1 MPFFRPAISALLL
14 AACAT
19 LAACSND
26 QADEGSAQG
35 PPEVSVITIAEQPVT
50 LTTELP
56 GRITAYEVSEV
67 RPQVSGLI
75 TRRLF
80 TEGQSVKRGQPLY
93 RIDAQPQ
100 RAQVASAKA
109 ALARARASIA
119 ASEALAKR
127 YGELVEI
134 NAVSRQDYDDAV
146 AAAGQARADV
156 AAQRAALQSA
166 EIGLARTTIRAPI
179 SGRIGRSLVT
189 TGALVS
195 ASQATALTTIQKID
209 PVFVDISQTSAEIL
223 KLRQRIAEGD
233 LTRGDG
239 ATAVELIL
247 EDGSIYPAEGRL
259 QFADV
264 SVDPETGSQT
274 IRALFPNKSNLLLPG
289 MFARARLIEGSQSD
303 GVLVPQRAVSRDD
316 TGAAVVMVVGPGG
329 KLMPRTLVLGQVI
342 GQDWL
347 VKSGLKPGDK
357 VVIEGAMMLRPGMP
371 VKAVPWKDPSKK
383 PQAGASSAPSTAQSK
398 K

>member
-1 MPFFRPAISALLL
+1 MPFFRSAISALLL
-14 AACAT
+14 AVCAT

-166 EIGLARTTIRAPI
+166 EIDLARTTIRAPI

-195 ASQATALTTIQKID
+195 ASQETALTTIQKID
-209 PVFVDISQTSAEIL
+209 PVFVDISQTSTEIL

-233 LTRGDG
+233 LTRSDG
-239 ATAVELIL
+239 AAAVELIL

-259 QFADV
+259 QFTDV

-303 GVLVPQRAVSRDD
+303 GILVPQRAVSRDD

-329 KLMPRTLVLGQVI
+329 KLMPRTLDLGQVI

-357 VVIEGAMMLRPGMP
+357 VVVEGGMMLRPGMP
-371 VKAVPWKDPSKK
+371 VKAVPWKGPSKN
-383 PQAGASSAPSTAQSK
+383 PQAGASPAPTAQPK

>member
-166 EIGLARTTIRAPI
+166 EIDLARTTIRAPI

-259 QFADV
+259 QFTDV

>member
-14 AACAT
+14 AACAM

-166 EIGLARTTIRAPI
+166 EIDLARTTIRAPI

-239 ATAVELIL
+239 AAAVELIL

-259 QFADV
+259 QFTDV

-303 GVLVPQRAVSRDD
+303 GILVPQRAVSRDD

-383 PQAGASSAPSTAQSK
+383 PLAGASSAPSTAQSK

>member
-1 MPFFRPAISALLL
+1 MPFFRSAISALLL

-26 QADEGSAQG
+26 PADEGSAQG

-100 RAQVASAKA
+100 SAQVASAKA

-166 EIGLARTTIRAPI
+166 EIDLARTTIRAPI

-195 ASQATALTTIQKID
+195 ASQETALTTIQKID
-209 PVFVDISQTSAEIL
+209 PVFVDISQTSTEIL

-239 ATAVELIL
+239 AAAVELIL

-259 QFADV
+259 QFTDV

-303 GVLVPQRAVSRDD
+303 GILVPQRAVSRDD

-329 KLMPRTLVLGQVI
+329 KLTPRTLVLGQVI

-357 VVIEGAMMLRPGMP
+357 VVVEGAMMLRPGMP
-371 VKAVPWKDPSKK
+371 VKPVPWKDSSKN
-383 PQAGASSAPSTAQSK
+383 PQAGASSAPPQAQPK